1 MNQSYLIGID
11 IGTSAC
17 KVSLQRSLQRSLQPE
32 RHNIAITEIN
42 CYNMKQL

>member
-17 KVSLQRSLQRSLQPE
+17 KVALFDQMCIRDRL
-32 RHNIAITEIN
+32 
-42 CYNMKQL
+42 